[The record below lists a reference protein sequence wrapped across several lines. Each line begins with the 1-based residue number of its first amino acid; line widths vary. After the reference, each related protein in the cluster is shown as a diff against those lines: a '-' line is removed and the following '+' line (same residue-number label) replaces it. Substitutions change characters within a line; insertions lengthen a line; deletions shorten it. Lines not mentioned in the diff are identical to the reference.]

1 MISGIRACIDAFI
14 AAVFAAVFMSHALAA
29 GFDAQEL
36 MHLLASVGS
45 STARFVETRHSD
57 VLKAPLV
64 LQGTLAYTRPSRLE
78 KNVRSPYEERTV
90 IDGGTISIDNR
101 TLNRRTSMNIASSPG
116 LAALVESIRA
126 TRAGDLSA
134 LKRHYAVDVG
144 GAREQWQLTLRPADA
159 QLAALVRKVTI
170 DGAGTRI
177 ARVELQEAS
186 GDVTI
191 MELTEEI
198 R

>member
-1 MISGIRACIDAFI
+1 MISGTRARIDAFVAVMFT
-14 AAVFAAVFMSHALAA
+14 AALMSRTLAA
-29 GFDAQEL
+29 DFDAPEL
-36 MHLLASVGS
+36 MRVLASVNS
-45 STARFVETRHSD
+45 STARFVETRRSD
-57 VLKAPLV
+57 ILKAPLV
-64 LQGTLAYTRPSRLE
+64 LHGTLAYARPSRLE
-78 KNVRSPYEERTV
+78 KNVRSPYQERTV

-126 TRAGDLSA
+126 TRAGDYSA
-134 LKRHYAVDVG
+134 LKRHYAVDVAG
-144 GAREQWQLTLRPADA
+144 GREQWQLTLRPADA

-170 DGAGTRI
+170 DGAGARI

-186 GDVTI
+186 GDVTV